1 MGATRSR
8 SDSTIKT
15 SLATRPFIVVGLY
28 VLGLANSVADKV
40 VASIATDGFFIG
52 LLNTFDVSIVVLA
65 AGFVGLRLAAG
76 TPDRAVDGTDFLV
89 GVVYLLGLCMPL
101 SPISTAALTFLALY
115 EYFRNIE
122 SPEPTAAATL
132 FLGITVCQL
141 WGGVMLKMFALPI
154 LSVDATLVSEV
165 LGLIKD
171 GAINHSENV
180 IDIVGGQSL
189 IILPRCSS
197 LSNISY
203 ALLCWLTLVRAGRV
217 YWRKTDLYMMP
228 IVIAGVVV
236 INVLRMTLMGIN
248 REMYLV
254 LHGALGANVTN
265 TVTLAMAIVAAWY
278 TLERSP
284 GHRRLGDARP

>member
-1 MGATRSR
+1 MRSR
-8 SDSTIKT
+8 SGSTIT
-15 SLATRPFIVVGLY
+15 ASLATRPFVVVGLY

-40 VASIATDGFFIG
+40 VVSIATDGFLTG
-52 LLNTFDVSIVVLA
+52 LLNTFDISVVVLA
-65 AGFVGLRLAAG
+65 AGFVGLRHAAK
-76 TPDRAVDGTDFLV
+76 TPGRAVDGADFLV
-89 GVVYLLGLCMPL
+89 GVVYLLSLCIPL
-101 SPISTAALTFLALY
+101 SPVSTAALTFLALY
-115 EYFRNIE
+115 EYIRNID
-122 SPEPTAAATL
+122 SPEATAASTL
-132 FLGITVCQL
+132 FLGIAVCQL
-141 WGGVMLKMFALPI
+141 WGGMMLKLFSLPI
-154 LSVDATLVSEV
+154 LSIDATLVAEV

-171 GAINHSENV
+171 GAVEHSENV

-203 ALLCWLTLVRAGRV
+203 ALLCWLTLVRVGRV

-228 IVIAGVVV
+228 IVIAGVFV

-248 REMYLV
+248 PEMYLV

-265 TVTLAMAIVAAWY
+265 TLILAMAVAAAWY

-284 GHRRLGDARP
+284 DHRRLNDARP